1 MQNPAT
7 GEEEPQALIQDG
19 QQSGNEGKRGGPGGP
34 HTMST
39 NRLLAAT
46 GRLWLAD

>member
-19 QQSGNEGKRGGPGGP
+19 QQSGTEGKRGGP

-39 NRLLAAT
+39 NSLLAAT